1 MPNRAL
7 WLERARRARERI
19 HAARARHASVDLGL
33 TMVERDSD
41 IGGAPLAGVL
51 AHRLFVLLLPT
62 ALLLV
67 SGVGLYA
74 GATDKSPADQFV
86 AAEAVGWIRRNDQ
99 LGGVAAL
106 SVYLVLVG
114 GAWLVVSTELPHRDA
129 RWPALLPGSVL
140 FGLGLLFVNVFNV
153 YVTTRL
159 VEGRADT
166 YGALGIAT
174 ALLSSLVLVG
184 RLMIL
189 SAEVNAL
196 LDERRRRRLQSA
208 ER

>member
-41 IGGAPLAGVL
+41 IGGAPLAGAL

-114 GAWLVVSTELPHRDA
+114 LRQRCCPRSSSSA
-129 RWPALLPGSVL
+129 GS
-140 FGLGLLFVNVFNV
+140 
-153 YVTTRL
+153 
-159 VEGRADT
+159 
-166 YGALGIAT
+166 
-174 ALLSSLVLVG
+174 
-184 RLMIL
+184 
-189 SAEVNAL
+189 
-196 LDERRRRRLQSA
+196 
-208 ER
+208 